1 MVHRIFWIGALVIT
15 CAALGVAQ
23 QSATKGTKTPEK
35 AAQTASLMTLR
46 GYVVD
51 AMCAKG
57 MVGKENVMKRAAAHT
72 KVCALEEACSASGYG
87 IFADGKWY
95 KFDAAGDKKAK
106 GMIGASPREKGLAFK
121 VMGRQSKDYFAVS
134 SLEEINIV
142 SEKSG
147 AGKEAHQYHHD

>member
-1 MVHRIFWIGALVIT
+1 MVHRIFRIGALVIT
-15 CAALGVAQ
+15 CAAVGVAQ

-87 IFADGKWY
+87 IFADGTWY

-106 GMIGASPREKGLAFK
+106 AMISASPREKEPAFK

-134 SLEEINIV
+134 SLEEINLA
-142 SEKSG
+142 SEKTG
-147 AGKEAHQYHHD
+147 AGKEEHQHHQD